1 MEEAE
6 HALWR
11 SAGLTIAPPD
21 MKIGFPRV
29 AASFDFHKPL
39 RFEDE
44 FEIDLSIVEIGEK
57 IIRYNAHIVRNGIS
71 IATGSL
77 TVACVQKRAGQ
88 SMTAVAIPP
97 EIANRF
103 RVANTSLTKLQRTK
117 R

>member
-21 MKIGFPRV
+21 MEIGFPRV

-57 IIRYNAHIVRNGIS
+57 IIRYSARIVRNDVS

-77 TVACVQKRAGQ
+77 TIACVRKRAGQ
-88 SMTAVAIPP
+88 SMTAVAIPA
-97 EIANRF
+97 EIASRF
-103 RVANTSLTKLQRTK
+103 RIADTSLTKLQQNK